1 MYKRHQFFWKVIRPI
16 TTLLVKV
23 KFGYTFKKAEGLPDK
38 YIVLSNHTTDY
49 DPLMVAAS
57 FDNQMYYVASEHV
70 ARWGFLSKVINYLV
84 APIVRY
90 KGTTATITVMEML
103 RKIRDGANVCM
114 FAEGARS
121 WDGMTDQFLPS
132 TGKVVKSAK
141 CGLVT
146 YRLEGGYFVSP
157 RWSTSFRRGRIHGT
171 PVNVYTKEQLAK
183 MSVNEINEAI
193 ARDLYEDAYQRQLE
207 NPVPYKGK
215 NLAEGMENL
224 LFICP
229 KCGGYDTFQSKG
241 DTVSC
246 KACDLKF
253 NYTEYGMLEGAPF
266 KTIYEFAKW
275 QTEEARKAISEN
287 VIFSASKGTLKTVE
301 SHVETLVD
309 EGKIAF
315 GEDAIVV
322 GNTRI
327 PLENVLDLNMHGKR
341 GIVFSTKDTYYELI
355 PEVGTCAYKFH
366 LYYDLY
372 KGNR

>member
-157 RWSTSFRRGRIHGT
+157 RWSTNFRRGRIHGT